1 MGGPFDTLRASERL
15 EAAGLPPGQAKAIA
29 AVFGEPRVD
38 YLTRQDLEIAVAPLK
53 ADLLLLK
60 WSTGLIVGGIIAL
73 LLKAFV

>member
-1 MGGPFDTLRASERL
+1 MSGAFDTLKASERL
-15 EAAGLPPGQAKAIA
+15 EAAGLPPGQARAIA
-29 AVFGEPRVD
+29 TVFGDAQAEH
-38 YLTRQDLEIAVAPLK
+38 LSRQDMEIALAPLK